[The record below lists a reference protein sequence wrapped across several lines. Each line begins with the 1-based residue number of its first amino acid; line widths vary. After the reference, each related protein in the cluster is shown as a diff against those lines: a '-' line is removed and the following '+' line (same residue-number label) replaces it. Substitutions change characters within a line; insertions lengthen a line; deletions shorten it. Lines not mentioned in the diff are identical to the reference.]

1 MLEKLGKAV
10 LRRRPPQPVRR
21 RAIDRDDSA
30 QPGDLTTA
38 SSYAFRRNRTLTGSL
53 LSEISSPSEHRADL
67 KSPRVQA
74 HTLRYRRRKLVLRLF
89 VLLAGIAGLAWILYQ
104 SVVSPSVTL
113 VGVDSPSTETT
124 QRYEKAIQDYLA
136 ARPFERLRALI
147 DVKSLVDYLQHD
159 YPEVQSVEPAI
170 TFAGFGRAKFSI
182 AVRHPVVSWQ
192 AGATLVF
199 VDSSGAAFYRNVPE
213 SPVVQV
219 IDRTGVQATTNKVL
233 VSNRFLEFVGKVV
246 GYFSAQKYTISSV
259 ILPEGTTRQI
269 EVKLEGVG
277 YPVRL
282 SIDRAAASQ
291 VEDAVRAIRYCAEHS
306 VDPTYLDVR
315 VSRRAFYK

>member
-1 MLEKLGKAV
+1 MLGKLGKAV

-30 QPGDLTTA
+30 QTGDLTTA

-74 HTLRYRRRKLVLRLF
+74 HTLRYHRRKLVLRLF
-89 VLLAGIAGLAWILYQ
+89 MLAICIAGLAWILYQ
-104 SVVSPSVTL
+104 SVISPSVTL

-124 QRYEKAIQDYLA
+124 RRYEKAIQDYLA

-159 YPEVQSVEPAI
+159 CPEVQSVEPTIA
-170 TFAGFGRAKFSI
+170 FAGFGRAKFSI

-192 AGATLVF
+192 AGAVLVF

-246 GYFSAQKYTISSV
+246 GYFSAQKYTVSSV

-306 VDPTYLDVR
+306 VDPAYLDVR

>member
-1 MLEKLGKAV
+1 MLGKFGKAV

-104 SVVSPSVTL
+104 SVVLPSVTL
-113 VGVDSPSTETT
+113 VGVDSPSAETT
-124 QRYEKAIQDYLA
+124 QRYEKAIQDYLV

-147 DVKSLVDYLQHD
+147 DIKSLIDYLQHD
-159 YPEVQSVEPAI
+159 YPEVQSVEPTVA
-170 TFAGFGRAKFSI
+170 FAGFGRAKFSI
-182 AVRHPVVSWQ
+182 VMRHPVVSWQ

-246 GYFSAQKYTISSV
+246 GYFSAQKYTVSSV

-269 EVKLEGVG
+269 EVKLDGVG

-306 VDPTYLDVR
+306 VGPAYLDVR

>member
-1 MLEKLGKAV
+1 MLGRLGKAV
-10 LRRRPPQPVRR
+10 LRRRSPQPVRR

-38 SSYAFRRNRTLTGSL
+38 GRYAFRRNRTLTGSL
-53 LSEISSPSEHRADL
+53 LSEIASPSERHADL
-67 KSPRVQA
+67 KSPRVQV
-74 HTLRYRRRKLVLRLF
+74 HTLRYHRRKLVLRLF
-89 VLLAGIAGLAWILYQ
+89 VLSVGIAGLIWVLYQ
-104 SVVSPSVTL
+104 SVVMPKVTL
-113 VGVDSPSTETT
+113 IGVDSPSAETT
-124 QRYEKAIQDYLA
+124 QRYEKAIQDYLV

-147 DVKSLVDYLQHD
+147 DIKSLIDYLQHD
-159 YPEVQSVEPAI
+159 YPEIQSVEPTVA
-170 TFAGFGRAKFSI
+170 FAGFGRAKFSI
-182 AVRHPVVSWQ
+182 VMRHPVVSWQ

-246 GYFSAQKYTISSV
+246 GYFSMQKYTVSSV

-269 EVKLEGVG
+269 EVKLDGVG

-306 VDPTYLDVR
+306 VGPAYLDVR

>member
-1 MLEKLGKAV
+1 MLGKLGKAV

-30 QPGDLTTA
+30 QTGDLTTA

-89 VLLAGIAGLAWILYQ
+89 MLAICIAGLAWILYQ

-113 VGVDSPSTETT
+113 VGVDSPSAKTT
-124 QRYEKAIQDYLA
+124 RRYEKAIQDYLA

-159 YPEVQSVEPAI
+159 YPEVQSVEPTIA
-170 TFAGFGRAKFSI
+170 FAGFGRTKFSI
-182 AVRHPVVSWQ
+182 VVRHPVVSWQ

-199 VDSSGAAFYRNVPE
+199 VDPSGAAFYRNIPE

-246 GYFSAQKYTISSV
+246 GYFSAQKYTVSSV

-277 YPVRL
+277 YPVRM
-282 SIDRAAASQ
+282 SIDRAAAGQ

-306 VDPTYLDVR
+306 VGPAYLDVR